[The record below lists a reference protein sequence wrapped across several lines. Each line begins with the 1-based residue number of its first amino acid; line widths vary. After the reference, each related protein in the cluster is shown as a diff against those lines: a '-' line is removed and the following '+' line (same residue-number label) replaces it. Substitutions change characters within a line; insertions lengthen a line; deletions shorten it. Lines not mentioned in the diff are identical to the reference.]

1 MSHFTDKLSPQ
12 QSKAITALLTASSIA
27 QAADEVGVTAKTLFK
42 WLADPTFAAA
52 YKAAKRE
59 AVGQAIA
66 RLQQLSGAAVMV
78 LAQVMADKNTP
89 ASSRVAAAS
98 EILDTAIKVVELEE
112 IEQRL
117 TALEQAYANKT

>member
-1 MSHFTDKLSPQ
+1 MSHLTDNLSPQ
-12 QSKAITALLTASSIA
+12 QSKAIMALLTASSIA
-27 QAADEVGVTAKTLFK
+27 QAADEVGVTPKTLFK
-42 WLADPTFAAA
+42 WLADPTFDAA

-78 LAQVMADKNTP
+78 LAQIMVDKGKP

-98 EILDTAIKVVELEE
+98 KILDTALKVVELEE
-112 IEQRL
+112 IEARL
-117 TALEQAYANKT
+117 SALETSIKS